1 MNLRR
6 RSYKFYFRWVTDN
19 LDHVWVEVFSKELD
33 RWLHLDPCEN
43 VIDTPLM
50 YDKVFFS

>member
-1 MNLRR
+1 M
-6 RSYKFYFRWVTDN
+6 
-19 LDHVWVEVFSKELD
+19 DHVWVEVFSKELG

-50 YDKVFFS
+50 YDKVIFLCLIKKHLTAFK